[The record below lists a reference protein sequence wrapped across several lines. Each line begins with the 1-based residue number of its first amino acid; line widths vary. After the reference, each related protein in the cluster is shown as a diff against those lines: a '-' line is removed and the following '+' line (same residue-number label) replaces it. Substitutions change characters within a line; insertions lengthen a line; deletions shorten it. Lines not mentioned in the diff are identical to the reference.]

1 MNSCEK
7 ARFSFQSF
15 FRAAGY
21 IPIVKVKGD
30 IDIGIGI
37 DIVIDT
43 DKQFINNIEIIS
55 NLKTSLTD

>member
-1 MNSCEK
+1 M
-7 ARFSFQSF
+7 
-15 FRAAGY
+15 
-21 IPIVKVKGD
+21 VKVKGD
-30 IDIGIGI
+30 IDIDIGI